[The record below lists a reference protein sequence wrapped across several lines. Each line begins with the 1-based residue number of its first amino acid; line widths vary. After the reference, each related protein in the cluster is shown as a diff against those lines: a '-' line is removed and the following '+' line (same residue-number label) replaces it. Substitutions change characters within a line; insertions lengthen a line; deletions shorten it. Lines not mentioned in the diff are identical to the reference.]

1 LGIAA
6 SELSLE
12 QLRTHGHGVLVKQV
26 ATEGPVAMSGLATGD
41 VISMINSERVRS
53 VDDFTRIV
61 KSLPSGRSVP
71 MQIVRRSAAMFIP
84 LRLTD

>member
-1 LGIAA
+1 
-6 SELSLE
+6 
-12 QLRTHGHGVLVKQV
+12 
-26 ATEGPVAMSGLATGD
+26 MSGLATGD

>member
-6 SELSLE
+6 SELSAE
-12 QLRTHGHGVLVKQV
+12 QQRTYGHGVLVKQV
-26 ATEGPVAMSGLATGD
+26 TSGRAGAMSGLAMGD
-41 VISMINSERVRS
+41 VISMIYGERIRS
-53 VDDFTRIV
+53 VNDFTRIV

-71 MQIVRRSAAMFIP
+71 MQIVRRGAAMFIP